1 MENNLLA
8 IWLWNREVGRL
19 YWDDS
24 LSRAVSA
31 YSPTFLRGNLDIAP
45 LVASIH
51 SPAALKPLLGS
62 KDKLYQGLPPF
73 LADSLPDK
81 WGNLVFENW
90 RNAHH
95 LRAKQI
101 TPVDKLSF
109 IGNRG
114 MGALEFRPAIPFE
127 QQPAD
132 LPLTDLY
139 RLSLRIFTERTQ
151 VQILP
156 EESLTMQSLY
166 AVGTSAGGQHPKAL
180 IAINRTTNEIRS
192 GQMEWGDDFD
202 YYIIKFAERSTFPS
216 TQVEYA
222 FYLMVQDLG
231 IDMMPSRLIEV
242 DGALHFLTRRFDRQN
257 GKRIHIQTLAAMSE
271 TAYSYEDLMRVAR
284 QLGISQE
291 EQEQL
296 FLRIVMNIWGGNVDD
311 HTKNFAFMLSDDGLW
326 HITPAYDITFT
337 TDLDGPAY
345 FNRHELSLR
354 GKTDHITYDDLLRF
368 AQDNSIKR
376 ASAMLNRAADTLS
389 QWQTYARQA
398 AVPEPYASRIAHHLR
413 SLITPTAEKEIYE

>member
-19 YWDDS
+19 YWDES
-24 LSRAVSA
+24 LSRSVFA
-31 YSPTFLRGNLDIAP
+31 YNPDFLRGTLDIAP

-51 SPAALKPLLGS
+51 SPAALKPILGS
-62 KDKLYQGLPPF
+62 KEKLYQGLPPF

-95 LRAKQI
+95 LHTKQI
-101 TPVDKLSF
+101 TPVDKLAF

-114 MGALEFRPAIPFE
+114 MGALEFRPAIPLE

-132 LPLTDLY
+132 LPLVDLY
-139 RLSLRIFTERTQ
+139 RLSLRIFAERTQ

-180 IAINRTTNEIRS
+180 IAINCTTNEIRS
-192 GQMEWGDDFD
+192 GQVEWGDDFD
-202 YYIIKFAERSTFPS
+202 YYIIKFAERNIFPS

-222 FYLMVQDLG
+222 FYLMAQDMG

-242 DGALHFLTRRFDRQN
+242 DGALHFLTQRFDRQN
-257 GKRIHIQTLAAMSE
+257 GKRIHIQTLAAISE
-271 TAYSYEDLMRVAR
+271 TAYSYEDLMTVAR

-296 FLRIVMNIWGGNVDD
+296 FLRIIINIWGGNVDD
-311 HTKNFAFMLSDDGLW
+311 HTKNFAFMLSEDGLW
-326 HITPAYDITFT
+326 HITPAYDVTFT

-354 GKTDHITYDDLLRF
+354 GKTAHITYDDLLRF

-398 AVPEPYASRIAHHLR
+398 AVPEPYTSRIAQHIH
-413 SLITPTAEKEIYE
+413 SLINKTL

>member
-24 LSRAVSA
+24 LSRAVFA

-90 RNAHH
+90 RNTHH
-95 LRAKQI
+95 LHAKQI
-101 TPVDKLSF
+101 TPVDKLAF

-114 MGALEFRPAIPFE
+114 MGALEFRPAIPLE

-132 LPLTDLY
+132 LPLADLY
-139 RLSLRIFTERTQ
+139 RLSLRIFAERTQ

-192 GQMEWGDDFD
+192 GQIEWGDDFD
-202 YYIIKFAERSTFPS
+202 YYIIKFAERNAFPS

-222 FYLMVQDLG
+222 FYLMAQDLG

-242 DGALHFLTRRFDRQN
+242 DRALHFLTRRFDRQN

-271 TAYSYEDLMRVAR
+271 TAYSYEDLLMVAR

-296 FLRIVMNIWGGNVDD
+296 FLRIIMNVWGGNVDD

-326 HITPAYDITFT
+326 HITPAYDVTFT

-376 ASAMLNRAADTLS
+376 ASAMLNRIADTLS
-389 QWQTYARQA
+389 RWQTYASQA
-398 AVPEPYASRIAHHLR
+398 AVPEPYASRIAHHIH
-413 SLITPTAEKEIYE
+413 SLINNAL